1 MKNHTIYNISCK
13 SLIGTKPVHIRC
25 DKVDRF
31 IIVYDVI
38 RFLVLFGPEKHDA
51 IYNRIRYLIS
61 QKSGVIY
68 VFSNNYPR
76 I

>member
-25 DKVDRF
+25 DKVDGF

-51 IYNRIRYLIS
+51 IYNRIR
-61 QKSGVIY
+61 
-68 VFSNNYPR
+68 
-76 I
+76 